1 KDFLVKKDFSSS
13 LKKKSFMTMQYHP
26 TKDDMKFPKTIF
38 FKDSRVLYNTVSDEV
53 KEVNDLDIFNEAD
66 SINKTLYLLMSSFII
81 EESKNKKLKFKDKN
95 ELKKMFINELKS
107 EQAFMGELK
116 TSDEQLM
123 SKLESLVDRVFLK
136 EIKNNS
142 WGGGLFSAINEFLK
156 KTKRSVTRDE
166 KGFIAFKL
174 NNGSIIK
181 WYNFSR
187 GEKTLLVLLLSVF
200 LNKDKDVI
208 FILDEPDLSL
218 HIEWQELL
226 LPNLS
231 RLAPERQFILS
242 THSPALVGNIEEQY
256 LNIAAITE

>member
-1 KDFLVKKDFSSS
+1 
-13 LKKKSFMTMQYHP
+13 
-26 TKDDMKFPKTIF
+26 KFPKTIF

-156 KTKRSVTRDE
+156 KTKRSVTR
-166 KGFIAFKL
+166 
-174 NNGSIIK
+174 
-181 WYNFSR
+181 
-187 GEKTLLVLLLSVF
+187 
-200 LNKDKDVI
+200 
-208 FILDEPDLSL
+208 
-218 HIEWQELL
+218 
-226 LPNLS
+226 
-231 RLAPERQFILS
+231 
-242 THSPALVGNIEEQY
+242 
-256 LNIAAITE
+256 

>member
-1 KDFLVKKDFSSS
+1 
-13 LKKKSFMTMQYHP
+13 
-26 TKDDMKFPKTIF
+26 
-38 FKDSRVLYNTVSDEV
+38 
-53 KEVNDLDIFNEAD
+53 
-66 SINKTLYLLMSSFII
+66 
-81 EESKNKKLKFKDKN
+81 
-95 ELKKMFINELKS
+95 
-107 EQAFMGELK
+107 
-116 TSDEQLM
+116 
-123 SKLESLVDRVFLK
+123 SLVDRVFLK